1 MGIDI
6 KLKGEEKL
14 AENINKKIARLSNTG
29 TAMAQVVLVAYKDV
43 LDHFAKEE
51 GGNSKKWKAMK
62 NNARFKI
69 VRKDRESYI
78 KTESRVKLLQDTG
91 SLKNSISFKFGK
103 DFAIVG
109 TNKIYAAAQNFG
121 LPPRVIKPKNKKF
134 LRYAIDGNT
143 MVFSK
148 NKKNITTTL
157 PGRPFMW
164 VSNSAISIIAKE
176 VGNYAFQ

>member
-29 TAMAQVVLVAYKDV
+29 TAMAQVVLVAYKDI
-43 LDHFAKEE
+43 LLHFEKQE
-51 GGNSKKWKAMK
+51 GPDKKWKAMK

-164 VSNSAISIIAKE
+164 LSNSAISTMAKE
-176 VGNYAFQ
+176 VGKYAFQ